1 VSSSGGDR
9 DGIGARNDAK
19 RPFAVKYG
27 AFVGAFGVL
36 YVFAVALCALSLEKR
51 GFLARFVAWGV
62 SLIGQGAFK
71 GF

>member
-1 VSSSGGDR
+1 MPKMTHNDRLRAKSGLLW
-9 DGIGARNDAK
+9 
-19 RPFAVKYG
+19 V
-27 AFVGAFGVL
+27 AFGVL
-36 YVFAVALCALSLEKR
+36 YVFAVVLYALSPEKR